1 VVGDGGIEHDRQRR
15 EGHGRADP
23 GGDGAACQCEHQYPG
38 AVKDRSTEYH
48 GLALEALPDQGQ
60 QQGGAAAGNSA
71 NPHTQ
76 PA

>member
-1 VVGDGGIEHDRQRR
+1 
-15 EGHGRADP
+15 
-23 GGDGAACQCEHQYPG
+23 
-38 AVKDRSTEYH
+38 VKDRSTEYH